1 MNDVR
6 HRPGRRRLALLLLAI
21 VAVGWPRGAEAYRP
35 FDSTDAAVAAPA
47 EMEVELGPIGY
58 LRLGSQNDL
67 VAPMIVLNWG
77 FAKRWELVLQG
88 RGVLALG
95 SDAPAPRYS
104 VDEGGVF
111 LKAILREGCLQDRE
125 GPSIATEF
133 GALLPTLNGPSGGM
147 GAQATLIVS
156 QQWHALT
163 IHVNAE
169 IAWTPDQVLGGF
181 GGVILE
187 GPHTWAVRPVGEV
200 FVEGQGGAPATV
212 SGLVGAIWQVS
223 ESLSLDAAL
232 RVATTGGI
240 GQVEVRAGFTW
251 AFPIGVP

>member
-1 MNDVR
+1 MIAR
-6 HRPGRRRLALLLLAI
+6 HGHRRHLLLILGV
-21 VAVGWPRGAEAYRP
+21 VALSWPRGAAAYRP

-47 EMEVELGPIGY
+47 EMEVEVGPVGY

-77 FAKRWELVLQG
+77 FAPRWELVVQG

-95 SDAPAPRYS
+95 PDAPAPRYS

-111 LKAILREGCLQDRE
+111 LKAVLREGCLQDRE

-156 QQWHALT
+156 QRWPALT
-163 IHVNAE
+163 VHVNAE
-169 IAWTPDQVLGGF
+169 IAWTPDQALGGF
-181 GGVILE
+181 GGIILE
-187 GPHTWAVRPVGEV
+187 GPDAWPVRPVGEV
-200 FVEGQGGAPATV
+200 FVEGQGGAAVTV
-212 SGLVGAIWQVS
+212 SGLVGAIWRVS
-223 ESLSLDAAL
+223 GSLSLDAAL
-232 RVATTGGI
+232 RVATTGGV
-240 GQVEVRAGFTW
+240 GEVEVRAGFTW
-251 AFPIGVP
+251 AFPVGFP